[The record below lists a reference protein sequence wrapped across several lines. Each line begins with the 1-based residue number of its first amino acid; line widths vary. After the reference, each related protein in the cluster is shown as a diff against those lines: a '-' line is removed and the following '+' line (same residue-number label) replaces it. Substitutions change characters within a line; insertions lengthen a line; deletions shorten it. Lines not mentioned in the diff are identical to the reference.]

1 MLRSRRVKA
10 QDLTAKQKERYFIG
24 LYVKWGAIDEKIPY
38 AERRA
43 SLEPGAGHR
52 ILRRKRVQ
60 EEIKARMEPVRF
72 EQMRQSVLGEAIV
85 HAMAA
90 LQEGLVKTAA
100 TIKEMNITRDVL
112 EGQLMQIV
120 VGLDLDK
127 RPKIM
132 LDAIRTA
139 LVVTGTLE
147 IKSTGWLSRKTSA
160 LLSQT

>member
-1 MLRSRRVKA
+1 
-10 QDLTAKQKERYFIG
+10 
-24 LYVKWGAIDEKIPY
+24 
-38 AERRA
+38 
-43 SLEPGAGHR
+43 
-52 ILRRKRVQ
+52 
-60 EEIKARMEPVRF
+60 
-72 EQMRQSVLGEAIV
+72 
-85 HAMAA
+85 
-90 LQEGLVKTAA
+90 
-100 TIKEMNITRDVL
+100 MNITRDVL